1 MHDNFVCE
9 SDYIKKCQQIDV
21 FFGKS
26 CYRSIHGFRRV
37 TVNRLLCARAA
48 KDNTI
53 ACMAAAASASYA
65 KSDKHQKNLVGQ
77 QMMTLKDFGISST
90 FVVQET
96 AAAADIKS
104 VPLVAGT
111 VNNLVNRN
119 QAIMKAEILWTLKT
133 VTSH

>member
-1 MHDNFVCE
+1 
-9 SDYIKKCQQIDV
+9 
-21 FFGKS
+21 
-26 CYRSIHGFRRV
+26 
-37 TVNRLLCARAA
+37 
-48 KDNTI
+48 
-53 ACMAAAASASYA
+53 
-65 KSDKHQKNLVGQ
+65 
-77 QMMTLKDFGISST
+77 MMTLKDFSISSNS
-90 FVVQET
+90 VVQKT